1 MSLISATSLADL
13 LAGPDAATVTV
24 LDVRWTLAHP
34 DGRDAFAAGHIPGA
48 RYLDLDSQLS
58 DHTRTGLGRHPLP
71 TGPALQESL
80 RTLGVKDGDTVVVYD
95 DAQAAGSSRAWWTLT
110 AAGLED
116 VRILDGG
123 WAAWQAAG
131 GAVETGAAAVP
142 APGDITVTHEDL
154 YDGARRTLTKEQAA
168 ATGGHDGHSVLLDA
182 RAPER
187 YRGETEPVDPV
198 AGHIP
203 GAANLPST
211 SVLDEAG
218 RFLPADAAARRCSL
232 TSGWGRRPQEVRS
245 RAPTA
250 APGSPPRS
258 WWPRRIRWASTW
270 PCSPARGP
278 SGRRTWITPDD
289 PVFHTW
295 RASHTL
301 SPAGQRAALPGCPP
315 AEV

>member
-131 GAVETGAAAVP
+131 GAVETGPAAVP
-142 APGDITVTHEDL
+142 APGDVTVTHEDL

-168 ATGGHDGHSVLLDA
+168 ATGGHDGHSILLDA

-218 RFLPADAAARRCSL
+218 RFLPADELREVFADLGVGPTTAGGPVSGAYCGSGVSAAVLVAAADSVGL
-232 TSGWGRRPQEVRS
+232 DL
-245 RAPTA
+245 ALF
-250 APGSPPRS
+250 PGSWS
-258 WWPRRIRWASTW
+258 QWSADLDH
-270 PCSPARGP
+270 A
-278 SGRRTWITPDD
+278 
-289 PVFHTW
+289 
-295 RASHTL
+295 
-301 SPAGQRAALPGCPP
+301 
-315 AEV
+315 

>member
-1 MSLISATSLADL
+1 MWCGYTGAMSLISATSLADL

-24 LDVRWTLAHP
+24 LDVRWTLARP

-58 DHTRTGLGRHPLP
+58 DHSRTGLGRHPLP

-80 RTLGVKDGDTVVVYD
+80 RSLGVNDGDTVVVYD
-95 DAQAAGSSRAWWTLT
+95 DGQAAGSSRAWWTLT

-123 WAAWQAAG
+123 WSAWQESG
-131 GAVETGAAAVP
+131 GAVETGPATAP
-142 APGDITVTHEDL
+142 APGDVTVTYGDL

-168 ATGGHDGHSVLLDA
+168 ATGEHSVLLDA

-211 SVLDEAG
+211 SVLDGDG
-218 RFLPADAAARRCSL
+218 RFLPADELREVFAELGVGPTTAGGPVSGAYCGSGVSAAVLVAAADSVGIDL
-232 TSGWGRRPQEVRS
+232 
-245 RAPTA
+245 ALF
-250 APGSPPRS
+250 PGSWS
-258 WWPRRIRWASTW
+258 QWSADVDQ
-270 PCSPARGP
+270 A
-278 SGRRTWITPDD
+278 
-289 PVFHTW
+289 
-295 RASHTL
+295 
-301 SPAGQRAALPGCPP
+301 
-315 AEV
+315 

>member
-1 MSLISATSLADL
+1 MTLISATSLADL
-13 LAGPDAATVTV
+13 LAGPDADTVTV

-131 GAVETGAAAVP
+131 GAVETGPATVP

-168 ATGGHDGHSVLLDA
+168 ATGGHDGHSILLDA

-218 RFLPADAAARRCSL
+218 RFLPADELREVFADLGVGQTTAGGPVSGAYFGSGVSAAVLVAAADSVGL
-232 TSGWGRRPQEVRS
+232 DL
-245 RAPTA
+245 ALF
-250 APGSPPRS
+250 PGSWS
-258 WWPRRIRWASTW
+258 QWSADLDH
-270 PCSPARGP
+270 A
-278 SGRRTWITPDD
+278 
-289 PVFHTW
+289 
-295 RASHTL
+295 
-301 SPAGQRAALPGCPP
+301 
-315 AEV
+315 

>member
-1 MSLISATSLADL
+1 MCRGYTGAMSLISATSLADL

-211 SVLDEAG
+211 SVLDGDG
-218 RFLPADAAARRCSL
+218 RFLPADELREVFADLGVGPTTAGGPVSGAYCGSGVSAAVLVAAADSVGL
-232 TSGWGRRPQEVRS
+232 DL
-245 RAPTA
+245 ALF
-250 APGSPPRS
+250 PGSWS
-258 WWPRRIRWASTW
+258 QWSADLDH
-270 PCSPARGP
+270 A
-278 SGRRTWITPDD
+278 
-289 PVFHTW
+289 
-295 RASHTL
+295 
-301 SPAGQRAALPGCPP
+301 
-315 AEV
+315 

>member
-211 SVLDEAG
+211 SVLDGDG
-218 RFLPADAAARRCSL
+218 RFLPADELREVFADLGVGPTTAGGPVSGAYCGSGVSAAVLVAAADSVGL
-232 TSGWGRRPQEVRS
+232 DL
-245 RAPTA
+245 ALF
-250 APGSPPRS
+250 PGSWS
-258 WWPRRIRWASTW
+258 QWSADLDH
-270 PCSPARGP
+270 A
-278 SGRRTWITPDD
+278 
-289 PVFHTW
+289 
-295 RASHTL
+295 
-301 SPAGQRAALPGCPP
+301 
-315 AEV
+315 

>member
-1 MSLISATSLADL
+1 MTLISATSFADL

-80 RTLGVKDGDTVVVYD
+80 RTLGVRDGDTVVVYD

-110 AAGLED
+110 AAGLGD

-131 GAVETGAAAVP
+131 GAVETGPATVP
-142 APGDITVTHEDL
+142 APGDVTVTYEDL

-211 SVLDEAG
+211 SVLDGDG
-218 RFLPADAAARRCSL
+218 RFLPADELREVFAGLGVGPTTADGPVSGAYCGSGVSAAVLVAAADSVGIDL
-232 TSGWGRRPQEVRS
+232 
-245 RAPTA
+245 ALF
-250 APGSPPRS
+250 PGSWS
-258 WWPRRIRWASTW
+258 QWSADLDQ
-270 PCSPARGP
+270 A
-278 SGRRTWITPDD
+278 
-289 PVFHTW
+289 
-295 RASHTL
+295 
-301 SPAGQRAALPGCPP
+301 
-315 AEV
+315 